1 MNAPFRPLPP
11 ALASAAER
19 VKAAVRAACERTI
32 ESLGLAALSS
42 NNVFQRD
49 GLLGA
54 QFELNRKSAIF
65 ALTFNGAFD
74 DRLLREVRPFATPD
88 AGPTNWS
95 ELSLVDDHEVEVQVA
110 AERFGMQIAQNCD
123 WELRD
128 LDTCVGPM
136 LGSIGARRAEAPPR
150 NPLRPEIIGYATIRA
165 IESVSDRADVRKV
178 LEAEFIRS
186 LAATLPQIY
195 ASVMGELRSVG
206 IKPVGMSERLLDR
219 NNERQHDRPL
229 DRQQDRQNDR
239 PQDRPPAESTRG
251 GDSRPAPLNGPATGS
266 GFAPGAGSRRAGAGE
281 SKPGAIGRP
290 MSRRGGGTPLGQV
303 DVELMSLMRRLTVAN
318 RGGGGHGGGN
328 GGGGDDNI
336 DDRGG
341 GQSNLGDF
349 DSGAAP
355 FDGYTDDG
363 LRLAAPNLIRA
374 HRDELRSASSG
385 ALDHMVIDVVG
396 SLFDQI
402 LSDPKVP
409 PQMARQI
416 GRLQLPVL
424 RTALGDPTFFSSR
437 KHPVRRFINRI
448 SSLASAFEDLEAE
461 EGKLFLQRVRQLVQ
475 GIVEGDFD
483 QAEVYERQLAA
494 LEAFV
499 NEQARQEVSEQGDAA
514 TLIAQKEGQARVR
527 QHYANRLEGE
537 LGTLAVP
544 PFVRD
549 FISQV
554 WSQVLVKAHL
564 TDGTDDSRFKR
575 FRHAGRELFMSVQPK
590 GTPAQRKT
598 FLMQLPKLMQELTE
612 GMDFI
617 AWPAESKKTF
627 FGALLPAHAQ
637 SLKGEALST
646 LDFNLLARQVDK
658 VFETPIPSQAEVSHS
673 GDPATTS
680 EDAILPTLTA
690 EEIQRIGLVDEA
702 SVDWAGKVDIE
713 VGAEAPIA
721 EVDIAIDGMP
731 APEPIEPMQGK
742 ALAEHVQ
749 IGYAYQMHLEGAWHK
764 VRLTHVNPARTF
776 FVFSRGRKHKQAI
789 SLTHR
794 MLVRLCDSARLRAF
808 ESAYLVE
815 RATARARRQLA
826 KVTPAAGAFT
836 T

>member
-88 AGPTNWS
+88 AAPTSWN
-95 ELSLVDDHEVEVQVA
+95 ELSLVDDHEVDVQVA
-110 AERFGMQIAQNCD
+110 AERFGMQISQHCD

-136 LGSIGARRAEAPPR
+136 LGSTGAPRGETPPR

-186 LAATLPQIY
+186 LTATLPQIY
-195 ASVMGELRSVG
+195 SSVMGELRSVG
-206 IKPVGMSERLLDR
+206 IKPVGMSERLADR
-219 NNERQHDRPL
+219 AGDRANDRANDRSHDRSAAQNPRGADSGQAPL
-229 DRQQDRQNDR
+229 GG
-239 PQDRPPAESTRG
+239 PAQGLSSRG
-251 GDSRPAPLNGPATGS
+251 GGLGDSKSMPS
-266 GFAPGAGSRRAGAGE
+266 GGQSPRR
-281 SKPGAIGRP
+281 S
-290 MSRRGGGTPLGQV
+290 GGTPLGQV
-303 DVELMSLMRRLTVAN
+303 DVELMSLMRRLTVDSRGGN
-318 RGGGGHGGGN
+318 GRGGGEPNAEGHSRSGGP
-328 GGGGDDNI
+328 
-336 DDRGG
+336 
-341 GQSNLGDF
+341 SNLGDF
-349 DSGAAP
+349 DSGETP
-355 FDGYTDDG
+355 FDGYTEDG

-374 HRDELRSASSG
+374 HRDELRGASSG

-461 EGKLFLQRVRQLVQ
+461 EGKLFLQLVRQLVQ

-514 TLIAQKEGQARVR
+514 SLIAQKEGEARVR

-537 LGTLAVP
+537 LGSLAVP

-658 VFETPIPSQAEVSHS
+658 VFDTPIPSQAEVSHS
-673 GDPATTS
+673 SDPATTS
-680 EDAILPTLTA
+680 EEAILPTLTA

-702 SVDWAGKVDIE
+702 SVDWSGKVDIE
-713 VGAEAPIA
+713 IGAEPALA

-742 ALAEHVQ
+742 SLAAHVQ

-776 FVFSRGRKHKQAI
+776 YVFSRGRKHKQAI

-794 MLVRLCDSARLRAF
+794 MLVRLCESERLRAF

-826 KVTPAAGAFT
+826 KVTPGAAALT
-836 T
+836 A

>member
-74 DRLLREVRPFATPD
+74 DRLLREVRPFAAPD
-88 AGPTNWS
+88 AGPTSWN

-110 AERFGMQIAQNCD
+110 AERFGMQISQHCD

-136 LGSIGARRAEAPPR
+136 LGSIGAQRSETPPR

-186 LAATLPQIY
+186 LTATLPQIY
-195 ASVMGELRSVG
+195 SSVMGELRSVG
-206 IKPVGMSERLLDR
+206 IKPVGMSERLAERAGDR
-219 NNERQHDRPL
+219 GHDRAHDRSHDRPAA
-229 DRQQDRQNDR
+229 Q
-239 PQDRPPAESTRG
+239 STRG
-251 GDSRPAPLNGPATGS
+251 AD
-266 GFAPGAGSRRAGAGE
+266 SRRAPLGGPAAGGN
-281 SKPGAIGRP
+281 SAQVPD
-290 MSRRGGGTPLGQV
+290 SRGSSLGVSNSVPLAGQTPRRNGGTPLGQV
-303 DVELMSLMRRLTVAN
+303 DVELMSLMRRLTVASRGGSG
-318 RGGGGHGGGN
+318 RGGGDHNADGHSRR
-328 GGGGDDNI
+328 GDP
-336 DDRGG
+336 
-341 GQSNLGDF
+341 SNLGDF
-349 DSGAAP
+349 DSGETP
-355 FDGYTDDG
+355 FDDYTEDG

-374 HRDELRSASSG
+374 HRDELRGASSG

-461 EGKLFLQRVRQLVQ
+461 EGKLFLQLVRQLVQ

-514 TLIAQKEGQARVR
+514 SLIAQKEGEARVR
-527 QHYANRLEGE
+527 QHYANRLDGE

-544 PFVRD
+544 HFVRD

-554 WSQVLVKAHL
+554 WSLVLVKAHL

-637 SLKGEALST
+637 SLKGEAMST
-646 LDFNLLARQVDK
+646 LDFNLLARQIDK
-658 VFETPIPSQAEVSHS
+658 VFDTPIPSQAEVSHS
-673 GDPATTS
+673 SDPATTS

-702 SVDWAGKVDIE
+702 SVDWSGKVDIE
-713 VGAEAPIA
+713 IGAEPALA

-742 ALAEHVQ
+742 SLAAHVQ

-794 MLVRLCDSARLRAF
+794 MLVRLCESQRLRAF

-826 KVTPAAGAFT
+826 KVTPGAAAFT
-836 T
+836 A